1 MSLSKRKGKKRN
13 IFARNTIFRNIAK
26 IKRYEYEKVHISIRC
41 ISIWNEGIIRENS
54 IQENFRVTDEIP
66 SFTFTKQNLHCIS
79 QRNVNVTLSYPCYT
93 VSRNNIVR
101 GMVSESLKVH
111 SNGDI
116 KGMFLKSE
124 RIKWIMHIK
133 IYFQQNFQWNIKY
146 KNI

>member
-1 MSLSKRKGKKRN
+1 M
-13 IFARNTIFRNIAK
+13 
-26 IKRYEYEKVHISIRC
+26 HIDM
-41 ISIWNEGIIRENS
+41 NEGIIRENS

-124 RIKWIMHIK
+124 RIK
-133 IYFQQNFQWNIKY
+133 
-146 KNI
+146 